1 MPNRF
6 QIKRTTTTGLLPN
19 VSNSSNTSYIAAG
32 ELAINLTDRKLLSS
46 NGSATFEVGA
56 NLASM
61 VVGTAFTQTSGNANF
76 DSGVLFV
83 DGTNNRVG
91 VNNTTPGHALSI
103 TGTTNLGGVVTIT
116 SNATLSGTNTHITST
131 NTSITSNVTISGTL
145 NTTNPIFNNIKHG
158 YTTTATAAGTTILT
172 SSSNYM
178 QFFTGTTTQVLSL
191 PAPQTM
197 TLGQGFLIV
206 NNSTGNIEVR
216 AANAATVIT
225 VLPGT
230 VALCTSIDLTAGNGA
245 AGWNAEFVGF
255 SGITG
260 TGNVVLATSP
270 TLTGNVTLG
279 SAVANTSGLFVTS
292 AAPQLSLN
300 NTTSNFVSWSTA
312 GVDGPSINTRSPG
325 TKLLLYPALSVSQT
339 DYAIGI
345 SAATIWSSV
354 PVNSD
359 SFKFKWYGADIEVA
373 SLSGTGNF
381 TVTGYANVSS
391 TLAAGN
397 TTITGFINVS
407 SAANLNSLTVQ
418 NTVITANLEVTDT
431 ATINTNSIVVGN
443 TTVNST
449 YGTSEIKVANSTNS
463 VTITAAQ
470 VSVGANVYANT
481 TAVDVGNTIIT
492 TTNLTLGGTVT
503 ANGSTGTAGQVLI
516 SSGASAN
523 AYWSG
528 FNTGPA
534 FSAYPNSSIQQT
546 ITSGSQQKVLFQVE
560 EYDTN
565 NNFASSRFTPTVAG
579 YYQLNTVV
587 RMSGTMGTGESMI
600 VIWKNGSEYKRGWN
614 ASGTEVGANFF
625 AMGVS
630 TLAYANGAGDYF
642 EVYVQQGSGGNRDVT
657 VAGGN
662 ITWFNGSLVRSG

>member
-1 MPNRF
+1 MADSYKDIIITPNRSNTADPKIDLRGGNSSVNTAITLTVYPDSNGTISF
-6 QIKRTTTTGLLPN
+6 DGSAGQLFSITNDLSGLLWSVNDVSGIPSAEIYANGSVRFAEFSGN
-19 VSNSSNTSYIAAG
+19 VSIGTATNSS
-32 ELAINLTDRKLLSS
+32 K
-46 NGSATFEVGA
+46 
-56 NLASM
+56 
-61 VVGTAFTQTSGNANF
+61 
-76 DSGVLFV
+76 LFV
-83 DGTNNRVG
+83 NG
-91 VNNTTPGHALSI
+91 NTTVNASINVTSTAALGNTTI
-103 TGTTNLGGVVTIT
+103 TG
-116 SNATLSGTNTHITST
+116 
-131 NTSITSNVTISGTL
+131 
-145 NTTNPIFNNIKHG
+145 F
-158 YTTTATAAGTTILT
+158 
-172 SSSNYM
+172 
-178 QFFTGTTTQVLSL
+178 
-191 PAPQTM
+191 
-197 TLGQGFLIV
+197 
-206 NNSTGNIEVR
+206 
-216 AANAATVIT
+216 
-225 VLPGT
+225 
-230 VALCTSIDLTAGNGA
+230 
-245 AGWNAEFVGF
+245 
-255 SGITG
+255 
-260 TGNVVLATSP
+260 
-270 TLTGNVTLG
+270 
-279 SAVANTSGLFVTS
+279 
-292 AAPQLSLN
+292 
-300 NTTSNFVSWSTA
+300 
-312 GVDGPSINTRSPG
+312 
-325 TKLLLYPALSVSQT
+325 
-339 DYAIGI
+339 
-345 SAATIWSSV
+345 
-354 PVNSD
+354 
-359 SFKFKWYGADIEVA
+359 
-373 SLSGTGNF
+373 
-381 TVTGYANVSS
+381 ANVST

-418 NTVITANLEVTDT
+418 NAVITANLEVTDT

>member
-6 QIKRTTTTGLLPN
+6 QVKRTTTTGLLPN

-32 ELAINLTDRKLLSS
+32 ELAINLTDKKLLSS

-56 NLASM
+56 NL
-61 VVGTAFTQTSGNANF
+61 
-76 DSGVLFV
+76 
-83 DGTNNRVG
+83 
-91 VNNTTPGHALSI
+91 
-103 TGTTNLGGVVTIT
+103 
-116 SNATLSGTNTHITST
+116 
-131 NTSITSNVTISGTL
+131 
-145 NTTNPIFNNIKHG
+145 
-158 YTTTATAAGTTILT
+158 
-172 SSSNYM
+172 
-178 QFFTGTTTQVLSL
+178 
-191 PAPQTM
+191 
-197 TLGQGFLIV
+197 
-206 NNSTGNIEVR
+206 
-216 AANAATVIT
+216 
-225 VLPGT
+225 
-230 VALCTSIDLTAGNGA
+230 
-245 AGWNAEFVGF
+245 
-255 SGITG
+255 
-260 TGNVVLATSP
+260 
-270 TLTGNVTLG
+270 
-279 SAVANTSGLFVTS
+279 
-292 AAPQLSLN
+292 
-300 NTTSNFVSWSTA
+300 
-312 GVDGPSINTRSPG
+312 
-325 TKLLLYPALSVSQT
+325 
-339 DYAIGI
+339 
-345 SAATIWSSV
+345 
-354 PVNSD
+354 
-359 SFKFKWYGADIEVA
+359 
-373 SLSGTGNF
+373 
-381 TVTGYANVSS
+381 
-391 TLAAGN
+391 
-397 TTITGFINVS
+397 
-407 SAANLNSLTVQ
+407 NSLAVQ
-418 NTVITANLEVTDT
+418 NAVITANLEVTDT